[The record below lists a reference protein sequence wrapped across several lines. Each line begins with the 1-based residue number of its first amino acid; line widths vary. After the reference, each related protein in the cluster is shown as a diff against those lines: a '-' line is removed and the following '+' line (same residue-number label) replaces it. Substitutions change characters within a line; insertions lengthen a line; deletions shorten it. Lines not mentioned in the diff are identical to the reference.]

1 LVRWKQE
8 VHAIG
13 GESMDSAKSTKLKL
27 LYLLDILEK
36 ESDEEHPIPMPELE
50 KKLEARGVSAER
62 KSIVRDLKT
71 LEDFG
76 YEISPYES
84 NRKGYYLMHRSFD
97 TSELRFLIDAVL
109 SSRCITAKK
118 STELIEKLET
128 LTSMHLADQLR
139 KNRDIDERIKCS
151 NEEFYYNID
160 KINRAIN
167 EDKKITFQY
176 YEYNRNKERVLR
188 REGHVYTLSPY
199 DLVWNEDFYY
209 LIGVHDNKPDFT
221 HYRIDR
227 MHDINIQEDG
237 RRNLEE
243 VMKMGGILN
252 TSSYMKKTFRMYGG
266 DTTTVEIRF
275 SYDLINVVID
285 RFGEEALIRPM
296 DDEHFKLIA
305 EVNAGEG
312 FLAWMLQF
320 GEKAQIV
327 YPRELRDR
335 LVEKIDKMK
344 VAYAG
349 LERS

>member
-1 LVRWKQE
+1 
-8 VHAIG
+8 
-13 GESMDSAKSTKLKL
+13 MDCGKSTKLKL

-50 KKLEARGVSAER
+50 KKLKEKGVPAER

-76 YEISPYES
+76 YEINSYEK
-84 NRKGYYLMHRSFD
+84 NRKGYYLMNRNFD
-97 TSELRFLIDAVL
+97 ASELRFLIDAVL

-118 STELIEKLET
+118 SKELIEKLDT
-128 LTSMHLADQLR
+128 LTSRHLAIQLSQ
-139 KNRDIDERIKCS
+139 NRDIDERIKCS

-188 REGHVYTLSPY
+188 RGGHIYTLSPY

-209 LIGVHDNKPDFT
+209 LIGAHDNKPDFT

-227 MHDINIQEDG
+227 MHDINIQEDS

-243 VMKMGGILN
+243 IKKMGGILK
-252 TSSYMKKTFRMYGG
+252 TSSYMKKTFRMFGG

-275 SYDLINVVID
+275 TYDLINVVID
-285 RFGEEALIRPM
+285 RFGEEAMIREL

-327 YPRELRDR
+327 KPESLREK
-335 LVEKIDKMK
+335 LVEKVRGLAK
-344 VAYAG
+344 VYGIGEA
-349 LERS
+349 

>member
-1 LVRWKQE
+1 
-8 VHAIG
+8 
-13 GESMDSAKSTKLKL
+13 MDSGKSTKLKL

-36 ESDEEHPIPMPELE
+36 ESDEDHPIPMPELE
-50 KKLEARGVSAER
+50 KKLEGRGVSAER

-76 YEISPYES
+76 YEISHYDY
-84 NRKGYYLMHRSFD
+84 NRKGYYLMHRNFD

-118 STELIEKLET
+118 SKELIEKLET
-128 LTSMHLADQLR
+128 LTSSHLAKQLR

-176 YEYNRNKERVLR
+176 YEYNRNKVRVLKR
-188 REGHVYTLSPY
+188 AGHIYTLSPY

-209 LIGVHDNKPDFT
+209 LIGAHDNKPDFT

-227 MHDINIQEDG
+227 MHDINIQEDS

-243 VMKMGGILN
+243 LKKVGGILN

-266 DTTTVEIRF
+266 EATQVEIRF
-275 SYDLINVVID
+275 TYDLINVVID

-296 DDEHFKLIA
+296 DEGHFKLIT

-327 YPRELRDR
+327 YPESLRGKMR
-335 LVEKIDKMK
+335 EKILKM
-344 VAYAG
+344 AAEY
-349 LERS
+349 ERT